1 MTEWRMSGGID
12 ARRVLP
18 QALLPEARLWRVDE
32 PVSNADVLKKR
43 FRLIIRPA
51 CVIMIQTVKRKPNAW
66 RRAKDSLRAHGCP
79 PFAV

>member
-32 PVSNADVLKKR
+32 PVSSADVLKKR

-51 CVIMIQTVKRKPNAW
+51 CVIMIQSCQAEAERMAPH
-66 RRAKDSLRAHGCP
+66 KDSLQAHGCP